1 MASRR
6 RATIEAEIA
15 RLKCRLQS
23 LQLDL
28 DALPSSVEGLS
39 DLPMDLLEY
48 RRYGRQMILDG
59 FGLSGM
65 INLMDLSLLLMNP
78 TPFRAAAAP

>member
-1 MASRR
+1 MTSRR
-6 RATIEAEIA
+6 RAAIEAEIA

-23 LQLDL
+23 LEGDL
-28 DALPSSVEGLS
+28 EALPRETEGPT

-65 INLMDLSLLLMNP
+65 TGLTIVCLTSDESHS
-78 TPFRAAAAP
+78 F